1 MIDLNKV
8 LIRLESGDAYISES
22 EKDYMNYAADAI
34 IRKGRIDQNDIQDL
48 FLDIKISNTLYNNA
62 ANVMLPLNDEKYDAL
77 LVLCRKQ
84 NIQYP
89 VGAKPVVFRNVQEI
103 QRLDAKG
110 SGRKEVMAF
119 VPNKDEMWYFQNLT
133 SNITP
138 PRMEDYLIQTANADL
153 IKRKMRNVQHKYD
166 MCGTLDK
173 CKFVLNIDAKAAGG
187 FDKDPSVQILER
199 DFFGRHIQMGII
211 NPQNISVIASIKYD
225 GVSVEGVVRGDTL
238 ISACT
243 RGDTGNNE
251 ASDLT
256 PALGGIKFPRATG
269 VVDPTEEFGIKFEF
283 IITRHNQLRLA
294 QDFKKHYVN
303 ARNAV
308 IGILGGLDARKIRDY
323 LTPVP
328 LETSLN
334 LPRSQELEFLNKYYT
349 KGIDMRSVEVHG
361 SYAEVLYQ
369 LKRFTEEAN
378 GLRAFMNFQYDG
390 IVVEYTDQ
398 SIRERLGK
406 RGAVPE
412 YSIAV
417 KFPPMRQY
425 STFTHYTFSVGQ
437 TGRITPM
444 AHFQPVEFLGAIHDK
459 TTVHSLKRFRDL
471 ELHSGD
477 KVLLTLSNDVIVYL
491 TKAPSDLQP
500 KDNPAPLEEFPDT
513 CPACGEPLMMSD
525 SGDTAFCVNFNCPER
540 VIARIANFLA
550 KLNIKDFSTETIR
563 ALGIKS
569 LRQLINYP
577 QKEAERILGPIEAQN
592 FYSRIQELKSKM
604 YPDYRILGAVGFTGI
619 STETWRKILQHMKYA
634 DIIHGNENT
643 MSGLHFIKGIG
654 MKTIETIIYEKPFLQ
669 DDLDTVYTQLNAT
682 ETFGEADKLEVRLTG
697 FRDQNL
703 LDEFNNH
710 PSHRFNATDGS
721 VINNTYILVVPHVG
735 FESTKTKK
743 AFDILSRKFKI
754 ANPGQML
761 NINWSNLSA
770 VANLTPT
777 IMTADQAYQ
786 YIRSV
791 NFN

>member
-22 EKDYMNYAADAI
+22 EKDYMNYVADAI

-89 VGAKPVVFRNVQEI
+89 VGAKPVIFRNVQEI
-103 QRLDAKG
+103 QKLDAKG

-225 GVSVEGVVRGDTL
+225 GVSVEGVVRGDT
-238 ISACT
+238 
-243 RGDTGNNE
+243 GNNE

-361 SYAEVLYQ
+361 
-369 LKRFTEEAN
+369 T
-378 GLRAFMNFQYDG
+378 
-390 IVVEYTDQ
+390 
-398 SIRERLGK
+398 
-406 RGAVPE
+406 
-412 YSIAV
+412 
-417 KFPPMRQY
+417 
-425 STFTHYTFSVGQ
+425 
-437 TGRITPM
+437 
-444 AHFQPVEFLGAIHDK
+444 
-459 TTVHSLKRFRDL
+459 
-471 ELHSGD
+471 
-477 KVLLTLSNDVIVYL
+477 
-491 TKAPSDLQP
+491 
-500 KDNPAPLEEFPDT
+500 
-513 CPACGEPLMMSD
+513 
-525 SGDTAFCVNFNCPER
+525 
-540 VIARIANFLA
+540 
-550 KLNIKDFSTETIR
+550 
-563 ALGIKS
+563 
-569 LRQLINYP
+569 
-577 QKEAERILGPIEAQN
+577 
-592 FYSRIQELKSKM
+592 
-604 YPDYRILGAVGFTGI
+604 
-619 STETWRKILQHMKYA
+619 YA
-634 DIIHGNENT
+634 D
-643 MSGLHFIKGIG
+643 MA
-654 MKTIETIIYEKPFLQ
+654 
-669 DDLDTVYTQLNAT
+669 VTQ
-682 ETFGEADKLEVRLTG
+682 K
-697 FRDQNL
+697 
-703 LDEFNNH
+703 
-710 PSHRFNATDGS
+710 SCIS
-721 VINNTYILVVPHVG
+721 
-735 FESTKTKK
+735 
-743 AFDILSRKFKI
+743 
-754 ANPGQML
+754 
-761 NINWSNLSA
+761 
-770 VANLTPT
+770 
-777 IMTADQAYQ
+777 
-786 YIRSV
+786 
-791 NFN
+791 